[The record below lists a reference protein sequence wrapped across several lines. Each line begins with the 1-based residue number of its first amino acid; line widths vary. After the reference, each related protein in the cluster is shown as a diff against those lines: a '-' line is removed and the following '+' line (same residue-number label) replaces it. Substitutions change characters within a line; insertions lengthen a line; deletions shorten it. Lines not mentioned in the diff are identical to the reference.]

1 MRPLCRLSVFVLVLT
16 TGPAF
21 GQISWNF
28 NYLDGNISAG
38 GYGFADGTVV
48 GSTTVGQLRRD
59 SVNATAAYM
68 NTILDGRGTI
78 NATWNQSLNV
88 APSGGG
94 VVLGSFGGS
103 TIFPGGEGSFS
114 NSLMYTRGRT
124 GISPSA
130 DADGSG
136 QINFNSGVGWHYAVP
151 GTNTTLSGGG
161 FTSGG
166 TVDLISV
173 LAHEIGHGLGFTSF
187 ANQSSTVGAEGQFT
201 EWNRNMVRGS
211 TNPSAM
217 FVTDKTQANFG
228 TFIGPVDTFTNGN
241 DSNTGLFFNGS
252 YSREVF
258 AGGGPV
264 PLFAPS
270 SFQPGSS
277 LSHVND
283 STALMNPSVSTGVTR
298 RFLAYEIAMMMDL
311 GWNTYNWN
319 GTKSSAANTGNWSEG
334 ISTLSDS
341 RWTTEKGITFN
352 SGGAYNVNSNQREA
366 PILPV
371 YGQVTANIALNF
383 TNSGTT
389 SYTSTNDIGTVR
401 LARLNLNST
410 STGTTTIA
418 GGTLNFGANANGSA
432 SVLVPKIVQSGSGA
446 VTISSTILVN
456 NIATQ
461 TVDGVSFAGHSGL
474 TVDGAGT
481 GTLTLSGNVI
491 NGNTIS
497 GVGGGLTK
505 AGTFTLV
512 TTGTN
517 SYTGATT
524 VNGGTLLVNGNSGGA
539 TGAVSVNNTA
549 TLAGTGTLGGAITV
563 NSGGTLEGGT
573 ASTVGTLTVN
583 NNVTVNTGGTLRA
596 EISGASSD
604 RINMQG
610 GTGANVLTLGNNSI
624 LSLSASSF
632 STSTTYILADL
643 GGTGTSLLVV
653 NGSGVGINT
662 TISTFT
668 FTSSTA
674 GSSTGAVVIN
684 ANGFNLTAGDRLLL
698 RRDGNG
704 DLVLSFTPVPEPAGV
719 LLVVG
724 LASAGGLAWRRWR
737 KRTTEATL
745 AA

>member
-1 MRPLCRLSVFVLVLT
+1 
-16 TGPAF
+16 
-21 GQISWNF
+21 
-28 NYLDGNISAG
+28 
-38 GYGFADGTVV
+38 
-48 GSTTVGQLRRD
+48 
-59 SVNATAAYM
+59 
-68 NTILDGRGTI
+68 
-78 NATWNQSLNV
+78 
-88 APSGGG
+88 
-94 VVLGSFGGS
+94 
-103 TIFPGGEGSFS
+103 
-114 NSLMYTRGRT
+114 
-124 GISPSA
+124 
-130 DADGSG
+130 
-136 QINFNSGVGWHYAVP
+136 
-151 GTNTTLSGGG
+151 
-161 FTSGG
+161 
-166 TVDLISV
+166 VDLISV

-217 FVTDKTQANFG
+217 FVTDKTQVNFG

-418 GGTLNFGANANGSA
+418 GGTLNFGLNANGSA

-446 VTISSTILVN
+446 VTISSAIQTN
-456 NIATQ
+456 AIATQ
-461 TVDGVSFAGHSGL
+461 TVDGVSFTGHDRVTIEG
-474 TVDGAGT
+474 TGAGQVSLTGNIT
-481 GTLTLSGNVI
+481 GT
-491 NGNTIS
+491 
-497 GVGGGLTK
+497 GGLTK
-505 AGTFTLV
+505 NSSSFNLV
-512 TTGTN
+512 LSGTN
-517 SYTGATT
+517 SYTGTT
-524 VNGGTLLVNGNSGGA
+524 VVNGGTVFVNGNSSGA
-539 TGAVSVNNTA
+539 TGAV
-549 TLAGTGTLGGAITV
+549 
-563 NSGGTLEGGT
+563 
-573 ASTVGTLTVN
+573 
-583 NNVTVNTGGTLRA
+583 TVNTGATLSGNGTVGGAVTINTGGTIEGGSATGTIGTLDLNNNLTVGNGGTLRA
-596 EISGASSD
+596 QLNGATSD
-604 RINMQG
+604 RINLSG
-610 GTGANVLTLGNNSI
+610 GSGI
-624 LSLSASSF
+624 LSLANGSIVALSATSF
-632 STSTTYILADL
+632 STSTTYTLADL
-643 GGTGTSLLVV
+643 SGAGTSLLVV
-653 NGSGVGINT
+653 NGSGVVADS

-668 FTSSTA
+668 FTSPTA
-674 GSSTGAVVIN
+674 GSSTGPVAIT
-684 ANGFNLTAGDRLLL
+684 ASGFSLSAGDKLLL
-698 RRDGNG
+698 RRDASG
-704 DLVLSFTPVPEPAGV
+704 DLVLVFTPVPEPGGI
-719 LLVVG
+719 LVVCG
-724 LASAGGLAWRRWR
+724 LVVSGGLAWRRWR
-737 KRTTEATL
+737 KRPGDHRELTPVGEPAVPV
-745 AA
+745 AG